1 MKSWIYIVATMLF
14 AIASV
19 QAQIPEDFIRVKAGS
34 AEGIEIVQ
42 ERTFTKESL
51 YGYMNGGAE
60 LYLEYGFDRLVVTDI
75 VAGGNDLK
83 IEAYMMPEAARAF
96 GIYSVNV
103 FRCDDANKLMEFYCQ
118 SNYQVQF
125 CKGNY
130 YVNIINNN
138 GSSAGIKSARYI
150 ASELSELITSDSFT
164 LSNYLP
170 EEFRPENINR
180 LLLISGD
187 IALENNAYSYAK
199 YLEGFSD
206 YNMLIVEGDKKDL
219 LIIEFESGAQIEE
232 FRNSLG
238 IEQFPACGELVS
250 LVGINISLT
259 SMGNIILH
267 IDRE

>member
-1 MKSWIYIVATMLF
+1 MKRSIFLVATILF

-19 QAQIPEDFIRVKAGS
+19 QAQIPEDFIRVKAGNT
-34 AEGIEIVQ
+34 EGIQIVQ

-51 YGYMNGGAE
+51 FGYMNGGAE
-60 LYLEYGFDRLVVTDI
+60 LYLEYGFDRLVVTDLL
-75 VAGGNDLK
+75 AGDNDLK
-83 IEAYMMPEAARAF
+83 IEVYRMPDAAKAF
-96 GIYSVNV
+96 GIYSVNI
-103 FRCDDANKLMEFYCQ
+103 FRCNEAPKLMEFYCQ
-118 SNYQVQF
+118 SNYQIQF

-130 YVNIINNN
+130 YVNIINSS
-138 GSSAGIKSARYI
+138 GSSAGIKSARDI
-150 ASELSELITSDSFT
+150 AGELSELITSESFV

-170 EEFRPENINR
+170 EEFSPEVINR
-180 LLLISGD
+180 LMLISGD
-187 IALENNAYSYAK
+187 IALENNAYNYAK

-238 IEQFPACGELVS
+238 IEQFPACGEIVS
-250 LVGINISLT
+250 QSGVNFSLT
-259 SMGNIILH
+259 SMGQIILH